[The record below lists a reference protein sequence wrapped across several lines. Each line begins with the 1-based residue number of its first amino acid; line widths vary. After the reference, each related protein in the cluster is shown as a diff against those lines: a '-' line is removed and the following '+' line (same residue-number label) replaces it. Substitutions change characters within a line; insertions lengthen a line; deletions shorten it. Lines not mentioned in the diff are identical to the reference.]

1 MLDWMLLAALI
12 VSLLLYV
19 VILIARLIFPSAL

>member
-19 VILIARLIFPSAL
+19 VMLIARLIFPSAL